1 MSRHSSSLACGVL
14 ALLGLA
20 FSSTAFG
27 TAFSSTADAQDALGR
42 MAVDDEWEAILKLA
56 PPANVPAAAD
66 APKKEKEKEKERA
79 STREREASATKE
91 RRTSSAGE
99 RADKEATKTRN
110 SGDKVAHSD
119 GKRAAREDGE
129 SKDGAS
135 RGAKKSEKIVLG
147 TEVITTSRPAKS
159 AARADEQSK
168 MESARTRDA
177 AGKSAEEKGG
187 GEGTYEGLVR
197 FWHEPWPEH
206 AGDQAV
212 DILAGAPPVLS
223 LHPVGKPTTPFILL
237 PNGKEGGFNQAQ
249 LAVAEQAF
257 DTYPGGPHVSPRLL
271 DVIYRAAQHF
281 KVFHVHLISGIRND
295 RSGSRHS
302 HGLAS
307 DIVLPGINN
316 EVLAAYFRKQGFLGV
331 GIYTRAGF
339 VHVDI
344 REKSFFWLDKSPPGR
359 RTKVIP
365 ILAEEARLA
374 DEAAL
379 QRGQQGNLNPTRL
392 QKALIARAKRRRE
405 KATASQ

>member
-1 MSRHSSSLACGVL
+1 MSRRSAIVASAAL
-14 ALLGLA
+14 ALLCSAL
-20 FSSTAFG
+20 SSTGA
-27 TAFSSTADAQDALGR
+27 AQDALGR

-56 PPANVPAAAD
+56 PPASAPAATD
-66 APKKEKEKEKERA
+66 TAPKKEKERP
-79 STREREASATKE
+79 STRERDQSGETRKE
-91 RRTSSAGE
+91 RSTSSDSA

-110 SGDKVAHSD
+110 SSDKVAHSD
-119 GKRAAREDGE
+119 GKHATRDESE
-129 SKDGAS
+129 SKDSGS
-135 RGAKKSEKIVLG
+135 RAKKSDKIVLS
-147 TEVITTSRPAKS
+147 TEVITTSRSAKS
-159 AARADEQSK
+159 DAQGK
-168 MESARTRDA
+168 TESARASDA
-177 AGKSAEEKGG
+177 PTKGAEEKSG
-187 GEGTYEGLVR
+187 GESNYEGLVR

-237 PNGKEGGFNQAQ
+237 PNSKDGGFNEAQ

-257 DTYPGGPHVSPRLL
+257 GTYPGGPHVSPRLL
-271 DVIYRAAQHF
+271 DMIYRAAQHF

-316 EVLAAYFRKQGFLGV
+316 EVLATFFRKQGFLGV

-359 RTKVIP
+359 RTKIIP

-379 QRGQQGNLNPTRL
+379 QRGQQGNLNPLRL

-405 KATASQ
+405 KAATSQ